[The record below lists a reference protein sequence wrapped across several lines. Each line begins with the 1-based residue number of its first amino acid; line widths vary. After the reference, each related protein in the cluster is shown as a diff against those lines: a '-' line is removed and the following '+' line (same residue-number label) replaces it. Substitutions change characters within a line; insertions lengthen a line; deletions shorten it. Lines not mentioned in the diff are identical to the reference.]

1 MKIVFTPVLQ
11 QVWSL
16 YKFLCSNFSVRND
29 ILFNFLPW
37 IMTNSLIDFNVL
49 DGNGSGANYKKC
61 KSQNFG
67 QVRSDDL
74 KATAQEQARIHI
86 QQIQ

>member
-1 MKIVFTPVLQ
+1 
-11 QVWSL
+11 
-16 YKFLCSNFSVRND
+16 
-29 ILFNFLPW
+29 
-37 IMTNSLIDFNVL
+37 MTNSLIDFNVL

-74 KATAQEQARIHI
+74 KATAQEQVRIHI